1 MNKISRQIVNK
12 IIEIHGSKDFKI
24 AFLPYKRSM
33 WNSMSSV
40 YEECIASGIEAH
52 VYPIPYLRMKE
63 NKQIDFI
70 DSDREL
76 FGDIA
81 EDIEALAD
89 LHPDYIVIHYPYEDH
104 NKVTNMLPEYFT
116 RPLKERYKAKI
127 IYIPYGIAYGNFNM
141 HFSLQPGVMDVDYAF
156 LESQENADRF
166 VMGWYQY
173 GVDFSGRVFGFG
185 SPKLDVAANAQK
197 EVPAKWEAV
206 VRARQITL
214 VSTSLSRFIM
224 NPFRCLLTYQE
235 EVDNETAHDHAV
247 IFRPHPLLRTT
258 IKSMLPH
265 VQTSFDKLIEHLKE
279 NPDVIIDESEY
290 LERAIGCADVLI
302 SDPSSVFNMWQATGK
317 PCKLINDLEVG

>member
-1 MNKISRQIVNK
+1 MNEIGRKIVDK
-12 IIEIHGSKDFKI
+12 LIEIHGSKDFKI

-40 YEECIASGIEAH
+40 YDECIASGIEAH
-52 VYPIPYLRMKE
+52 VYPIPYKRMKA
-63 NKQIDFI
+63 NKETDFI
-70 DSDREL
+70 DSDKDL

-81 EDIEALAD
+81 EDIETLND

-116 RPLKERYKAKI
+116 KALKERYKAKI

-141 HFSLQPGVMDVDYAF
+141 HFSLQPGVIDVDYAF
-156 LESQENADRF
+156 LESQDNADRF

-173 GVDFSGRVFGFG
+173 GIDFSGRVFGYG
-185 SPKLDVAANAQK
+185 SPKLDVAANAK
-197 EVPAKWEAV
+197 REVPPEWEPV
-206 VRARQITL
+206 VRDRQITL

-224 NPFRCLLTYQE
+224 NPFHCLLTYQE
-235 EVDNETAHDHAV
+235 VVDTETAQDHAV

-265 VQTSFDKLIEHLKE
+265 VQTSFNTLMGHLKD

-290 LERAIGCADVLI
+290 IERAIGCADFLV
-302 SDPSSVFNMWQATGK
+302 SDPSSVFKMWGATGK
-317 PCKLINDLEVG
+317 PCRLMNDLEVS